1 MATPKADE
9 YGNVIQGGDKRKK
22 KSSEQLA
29 DSYEQVATET
39 EERQQALLDA
49 KIQAEKDRLEQ
60 RRADDAALTQQE
72 NEANQGLTDA
82 QQRMVDWWDNREKE
96 LAKEQQEA
104 KEENERLTQM
114 ENQRASWTGAGELA
128 AALVN
133 LFGVGE
139 LHATSQQYKDI
150 AQDWM
155 KKADADRKRRRERMD
170 NIKER
175 QRQVGE
181 RRAQFELA
189 STQDR
194 YKRMLDTAKGQY
206 ERKGKIDD
214 IAAGI
219 PVMQAQGEAAIA
231 EAAGKIRLE
240 GTKAVAT
247 QRMHEDASARGWQQL
262 EQTKAYQNA
271 QLAAKGL
278 NPDGSINEELTRQ
291 LLAIKSGGSGSGSS
305 ALAYPILDSTGK
317 VNVARLNPK
326 QLEEIKLAVQ
336 GTIKGELGADESKAF
351 EQEFRRANT
360 DKEKEAVLTAWMG
373 KSQTAEQMIRSIDS
387 AYQGNHGGRQDE
399 TSGSGDD
406 TGYMN
411 VNEMMNMI
419 RGLKQSGQ

>member
-9 YGNVIQGGDKRKK
+9 NGNVILGGDKRKK

-39 EERQQALLDA
+39 EERQRALLDA
-49 KIQAEKDRLEQ
+49 KIQAENARLEQ

-114 ENQRASWTGAGELA
+114 ETHRASWTGAGELA

-155 KKADADRKRRRERMD
+155 KKADADRKRRRDRMD

-194 YKRMLDTAKGQY
+194 YKRMLDTARGQY

-214 IAAGI
+214 IASGI

-247 QRMHEDASARGWQQL
+247 QKMHEDASARGWAQL
-262 EQTKAYQNA
+262 KQTEAYQNA

-278 NPDGSINEELTRQ
+278 NPDGTINETLTKQ
-291 LLAIKSGGSGSGSS
+291 LLARSGGGSGSSS
-305 ALAYPILDSTGK
+305 IIAYPILDSTGH
-317 VNVARLNPK
+317 VNVAHLNPK
-326 QLEEIKLAVQ
+326 QLEEIRSAVQ
-336 GTIKGELGADESKAF
+336 GTIKDELGA
-351 EQEFRRANT
+351 EQGKEFDKEFRRANT
-360 DKEKEAVLTAWMG
+360 DKEREAVLSKWIG
-373 KSQTAEQMIRSIDS
+373 KSKTAEAMILSIDS
-387 AYQGNHGGRQDE
+387 AYQGNHGGTQAQESSSAGGDSDYMDFNSMME
-399 TSGSGDD
+399 LINSG
-406 TGYMN
+406 
-411 VNEMMNMI
+411 
-419 RGLKQSGQ
+419 K

>member
-9 YGNVIQGGDKRKK
+9 YGNVILGGDKRKK

-150 AQDWM
+150 GQDWM

-189 STQDR
+189 STQDK

-247 QRMHEDASARGWQQL
+247 QKTHEDASARGWAQL
-262 EQTKAYQNA
+262 EQTKQYQNA

-278 NPDGSINEELTRQ
+278 NPDGTVNETLTKQ
-291 LLAIKSGGSGSGSS
+291 LLARTGGSGSGSS
-305 ALAYPILDSTGK
+305 SIIAYPILDSTGH

-326 QLEEIKLAVQ
+326 QLEEIKSAVQ
-336 GTIKGELGADESKAF
+336 GTIKDELGA
-351 EQEFRRANT
+351 EQGKEFDKEFRRANT
-360 DKEKEAVLTAWMG
+360 DKEREAVLSKWIG
-373 KSQTAEQMIRSIDS
+373 KSKTAEAMILSIDS
-387 AYQGNHGGRQDE
+387 AYQGNHGGAPAQE
-399 TSGSGDD
+399 SSSAGSDD
-406 TGYMN
+406 GYMDFN
-411 VNEMMNMI
+411 SMMDFI
-419 RGLKQSGQ
+419 KSGQ